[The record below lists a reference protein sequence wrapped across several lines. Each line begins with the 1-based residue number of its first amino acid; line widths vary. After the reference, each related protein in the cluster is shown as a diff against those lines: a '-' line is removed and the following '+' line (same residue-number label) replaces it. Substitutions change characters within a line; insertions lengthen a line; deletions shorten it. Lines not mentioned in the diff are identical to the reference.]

1 MKTYFTT
8 NLISSLKKHGQLH
21 PTLPKASESKEALRR
36 AVPCSLLYYTIQRH
50 SSACFIKLLLAEAL
64 TDDLHEPRAE
74 VGVSDA
80 CQGQGT
86 LTKRQTTE
94 TNHAVLGSDVVYL
107 IAP

>member
-8 NLISSLKKHGQLH
+8 NLISSLKKHGQPH

-36 AVPCSLLYYTIQRH
+36 AVPCSLLYIQRH
-50 SSACFIKLLLAEAL
+50 SSASFIKLLLAEAL
-64 TDDLHEPRAE
+64 TDDLHESRAE
-74 VGVSDA
+74 VRVSDA
-80 CQGQGT
+80 RQSQGT

-94 TNHAVLGSDVVYL
+94 THYAVFGSDVVYL

>member
-8 NLISSLKKHGQLH
+8 KKNMGSNTPHFLKRARARRPFVGRFL
-21 PTLPKASESKEALRR
+21 ALF
-36 AVPCSLLYYTIQRH
+36 YIIQRH

-86 LTKRQTTE
+86 LTKCQTTE
-94 TNHAVLGSDVVYL
+94 THHAVFGSDVVYL